1 MGVFTVAALYLSQMG
16 MTYAMVGH
24 EDYAR
29 YCKMTPPTALG
40 QVNNGRRLLLI
51 TGALPETVMMLGI
64 FNPWTVRDTET
75 FKRAITK
82 TGQVAIMIRQV
93 NLNEHWTLDI
103 EKIAEQIREALTP
116 LGYYEEKHYI
126 IAEVPNIVMAY
137 AGSRQGL
144 QG

>member
-1 MGVFTVAALYLSQMG
+1 MDADR
-16 MTYAMVGH
+16 TYNW
-24 EDYAR
+24 R
-29 YCKMTPPTALG
+29 PR
-40 QVNNGRRLLLI
+40 Q
-51 TGALPETVMMLGI
+51 ETVMMLGI

-82 TGQVAIMIRQV
+82 TGQVAIMVRQV

-126 IAEVPNIVMAY
+126 IAEVPNIVMAFTGPDKDY
-137 AGSRQGL
+137 KDEQTLLDTAPPDSAFKTADLKDPWADVTHPEVKHEDWEEG
-144 QG
+144 